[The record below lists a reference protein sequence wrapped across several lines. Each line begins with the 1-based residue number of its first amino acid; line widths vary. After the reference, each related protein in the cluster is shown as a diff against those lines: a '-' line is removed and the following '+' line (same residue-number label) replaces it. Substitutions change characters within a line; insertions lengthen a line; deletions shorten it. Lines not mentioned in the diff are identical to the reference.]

1 MPLQLYTLQGLNS
14 LAFAM
19 LLFLLASGFSLIFG
33 VGRIA
38 NLAHGSIYMLGAY
51 LGFSVVQHT
60 GNFWLALLVAP
71 LAGGLLGIA
80 AERLLLRRLRGREL
94 DQVLLTVGLAFIL
107 ADVTRWIWGADIRAL
122 PAPTAL
128 SGLVH
133 VLGVLYPKYQL
144 FIIGVGVAMFV
155 AILLSL
161 RTSWGTKLRAVTSD
175 PRIAESLGVPTDRVS
190 SLTFAAGTALAAFG
204 GAAGAPIVA
213 VAPGLDLT
221 MMLLALIVVVVG
233 GLGSITGAFVG
244 AIVVA
249 LVDGFG
255 RLFFPES
262 ASFLIFALMA
272 VVLSFRPQGL
282 LGRHA

>member
-1 MPLQLYTLQGLNS
+1 MPLQLYTIEGLNS

-38 NLAHGSIYMLGAY
+38 NLAHGSMYMLGGY
-51 LGFSVVQHT
+51 LGFSVAQHS
-60 GNFWLALLVAP
+60 GSFWLALLVAP
-71 LAGGLLGIA
+71 VAGALFGIVV
-80 AERLLLRRLRGREL
+80 ERLLLRRLYGREL
-94 DQVLLTVGLAFIL
+94 DQVLLTVGLAFVL

-122 PAPTAL
+122 PAPPAL
-128 SGLVH
+128 SGLVS
-133 VLGVLYPKYQL
+133 VLGVLYPKYHL
-144 FIIGVGVAMFV
+144 FIIALGVVLFVVVLLAM
-155 AILLSL
+155 
-161 RTSWGTKLRAVTSD
+161 RTPWGAKMRAVTSD
-175 PRIAESLGVPTDRVS
+175 PRIAASLGVPTGTVNA
-190 SLTFAAGTALAAFG
+190 LTFAAATALAAFG

-213 VAPGLDLT
+213 LAPGLDLT

-244 AIVVA
+244 AIIVA

-272 VVLSFRPQGL
+272 LVLSFRPQGL
-282 LGRHA
+282 LGRAA

>member
-1 MPLQLYTLQGLNS
+1 VPLQLYTLQGLNS

-38 NLAHGSIYMLGAY
+38 SLAHGSIYMLGAY

-71 LAGGLLGIA
+71 LVGALLGIA
-80 AERLLLRRLRGREL
+80 VERVLLRRLRGREL

-122 PAPTAL
+122 PAPAAL

-175 PRIAESLGVPTDRVS
+175 PRIAESLGVPTDTVS
-190 SLTFAAGTALAAFG
+190 SLTFGAGTALAAFG

-282 LGRHA
+282 LGRHM